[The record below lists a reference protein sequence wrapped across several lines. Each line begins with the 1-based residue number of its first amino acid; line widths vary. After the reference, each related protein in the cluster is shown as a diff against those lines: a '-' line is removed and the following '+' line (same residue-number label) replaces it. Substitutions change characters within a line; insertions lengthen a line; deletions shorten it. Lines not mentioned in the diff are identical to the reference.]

1 MPDNIP
7 DIVFKIDSNEDKKES
22 MDEKIDF
29 MVRIEDSIDELVTFM
44 TENKDSIDRNAF
56 DAFAAQA
63 AVILEGDVSSEAV
76 KTLQELY
83 AKLSVEVEAKPVK
96 TVKRRKTT
104 RRVTAEPTKVKAS
117 EGGDEITVK
126 KITLNGL
133 DEFKSTISALERKKI
148 VEYLNFRL
156 ETAKEAE
163 KAMKMLAKE
172 CGEGMNRE
180 KPNLPA
186 FKDVVKREVRAT
198 RKFVMEAKLN
208 LRNNP
213 NYLAK
218 LIERGVGKMSAK
230 EYAEISIITP
240 AISESKLLTPSKT
253 GDRTLKMAGI
263 VETQT
268 EKDLK
273 GIFGNNRPFG
283 ENPFK

>member
-1 MPDNIP
+1 M
-7 DIVFKIDSNEDKKES
+7 
-22 MDEKIDF
+22 
-29 MVRIEDSIDELVTFM
+29 
-44 TENKDSIDRNAF
+44 
-56 DAFAAQA
+56 
-63 AVILEGDVSSEAV
+63 
-76 KTLQELY
+76 QELY